1 MEIVWL
7 SPPAAGPTRCVAV
20 IRGMVTATCME
31 LEAAMNSLGGW
42 RPRSVLRPEGD
53 AIVVL
58 AVGGTEV
65 ASWPLVGSARP
76 DLSVIDNLARLALT
90 ARRRGGAITV
100 RGAGPHLLRLIQ
112 FVGLDDVLV
121 VDERPAGN

>member
-1 MEIVWL
+1 LCGDRRRPQGRAEA
-7 SPPAAGPTRCVAV
+7 SPYLA
-20 IRGMVTATCME
+20 GMVTATCTE

-42 RPRSVLRPEGD
+42 RPSSVLRPEGD

-65 ASWPLVGSARP
+65 ASWPLIGSSHP
-76 DLSVIDNLARLALT
+76 DLSVIDNLAHLALM

-100 RGAGPHLLRLIQ
+100 RGAGPQLQRLIH
-112 FVGLDDVLV
+112 FVGLDDVV
-121 VDERPAGN
+121 AVDDGSPAGL